1 MLVGD
6 YLKNVALEELTVA
19 LPDLSGSTSCSN
31 STLNCSLSVNGLNIA
46 DGVIGHFK

>member
-19 LPDLSGSTSCSN
+19 LPH
-31 STLNCSLSVNGLNIA
+31 TLGLYELKNEYVELLA
-46 DGVIGHFK
+46 VG